1 MEASPLE
8 GLNKVTLGATVVG
21 VGLVG
26 IAAFTSAQGS
36 PPGGLAFAVL
46 AFVVLKLGADQM
58 DS

>member
-1 MEASPLE
+1 ME